1 MIRSA
6 FIVGSSF
13 PCVLFGQDQA
23 GETPSLPS
31 GFSSSTSLFSLA
43 EGKSKQFEGLDLSLG
58 FSGRYESNVT
68 QVASDKEQDWVYTPK
83 IDIGYL
89 LGNSRWNLS
98 ARGNYAYESYQ
109 ERDDFSGANYSFTLS
124 GGYQSQKLNTSL
136 DLGLSSASGI
146 NRIAGGFIEQ
156 KSFKSGLSSTYR
168 LSGKTSL
175 DFSWNQTS
183 TESRTQD
190 YGDTSSVTAGLS
202 AMWQATPL
210 ISVGPGIRYGVRTGY
225 DEEEFTVVGPTVR
238 FDYELSTKVA
248 LNSSF
253 GMDRSDSPYS
263 RDDSQLNWAI
273 GLNYRASSLWGFNL
287 QAIQDTQATLST
299 GGGFSQVASYKLSH
313 WRKIRK
319 AQVEVAV
326 TYEDRSSTDTRSAA
340 GVTRDVEYL
349 TFSAAVRLP
358 VFRERADMS
367 FYVRQREQTSKNVD
381 LSWDGVQTGL
391 DFTYRF

>member
-1 MIRSA
+1 MLRSA
-6 FIVGSSF
+6 FIIGSSLPF
-13 PCVLFGQDQA
+13 VLLGQDQA
-23 GETPSLPS
+23 VESPSLPS
-31 GFSSSTSLFSLA
+31 GFSTGPSLFSLA
-43 EGKSKQFEGLDLSLG
+43 EEKSKQFGGLDLSLG
-58 FSGRYESNVT
+58 LSGRYESNVT
-68 QVASDKEQDWVYTPK
+68 QVASDEDQDWVYTAK
-83 IDIGYL
+83 IDIGHL
-89 LGNSRWNLS
+89 LGNSRWNLG
-98 ARGNYAYESYQ
+98 ARGNYGYESYQ
-109 ERDDFSGANYSFTLS
+109 KRDDFSGANYSFALS
-124 GGYQSQKLNTSL
+124 GGYQSQKLNASL
-136 DLGLSSASGI
+136 DLGLSSTSGI

-168 LSGKTSL
+168 FSGKTSL

-183 TESRTQD
+183 RESRTQD

-202 AMWQATPL
+202 ALWQASPL

-225 DEEEFTVVGPTVR
+225 EEEEFTLFGPTVR
-238 FDYELSTKVA
+238 FDYKLSTKVA
-248 LNSSF
+248 LNSTV
-253 GMDRSDSPYS
+253 GIDRSDSPYS
-263 RDDSQLNWAI
+263 SDDTLLNWAI

-299 GGGFSQVASYKLSH
+299 GGGFDQIASYKLSH

-326 TYEDRSSTDTRSAA
+326 TYEDRSSTDTLSATR
-340 GVTRDVEYL
+340 VTRDLEYL
-349 TFSAAVRLP
+349 TLSAAVRLP